1 MSEARCPICE
11 QSCPERSDNP
21 TFPFCSQ
28 RCKLLDLSRWLDGD
42 YRVPVGAEQ
51 SERSGPGQL
60 DLAVAR
66 AEALM
71 PKDEL
76 PS

>member
-1 MSEARCPICE
+1 MSQTTCPICE
-11 QSCPERSDNP
+11 RICADKDDNP
-21 TFPFCSQ
+21 NFPFCSK

-42 YRVPVGAEQ
+42 YRVPVGVEQ

-66 AEALM
+66 AEAAM
-71 PKDEL
+71 PEDEL